1 MDTIT
6 LTFDFPINVS
16 VQIGD
21 IVYFTN
27 SPTANDD
34 TDIKL
39 IGKILN
45 INRSQN
51 TIQAE
56 IGANAERP
64 TLTSFILF
72 TKDNTMNL
80 GSVLGYYAKIQFR
93 NGSTKE
99 SEIFSVGSE
108 IFESSK

>member
-6 LTFDFPINVS
+6 LTFNHPINVS

-34 TDIKL
+34 SDIKL

-45 INRSQN
+45 IDHSQN
-51 TIQAE
+51 IIQAE
-56 IGANAERP
+56 ISPNAERP
-64 TLTSFILF
+64 VTTSFILF
-72 TKDNTMNL
+72 TKDNTMNI
-80 GSVLGYYAKIQFR
+80 GSILGYYAKIQLR
-93 NGSTKE
+93 NGSTKD